1 MGIFLCGS
9 LAQNIDMNNGNNLV
23 AHVTDDNFERDVL
36 KHNTSVL
43 VDFWASWCG
52 PCKAVA
58 PLLEEI
64 AAEKTDLR
72 VVKLN
77 VDENSKTAQKYNVRA
92 IPTLILFSQGEVVQ
106 TKIGAA
112 SKSDILKFISQS

>member
-1 MGIFLCGS
+1 M
-9 LAQNIDMNNGNNLV
+9 NTDMNNDNSLV

-36 KHNTSVL
+36 QHNTLVL

-72 VVKLN
+72 IVKLN
-77 VDENSKTAQKYNVRA
+77 VDENSKIAQKYNVRA
-92 IPTLILFSQGEVVQ
+92 IPTLILFSQGEAVQ

-112 SKSDILKFISQS
+112 SKSDILKFISQP